1 METTYLIQKVEVS
14 ARYLDQDV
22 KSETPNSWANKEF
35 SWESLNDIANRTV
48 DMIKNAYVKDFF
60 KKLVVTVTYS
70 IVGGDDVQY
79 CIDCGYDEEG
89 AIYCS

>member
-1 METTYLIQKVEVS
+1 MKTTYLIQKVEVS

-22 KSETPNSWANKEF
+22 KSETPNSWANQEF
-35 SWESLNDIANRTV
+35 SWESLNDLANKTV

-70 IVGGDDVQY
+70 IAGGDDVQY

-89 AIYCS
+89 EVYCS

>member
-14 ARYLDQDV
+14 AQYLDQNV

-35 SWESLNDIANRTV
+35 SWENLNEVANRTV
-48 DMIKNAYVKDFF
+48 EMIKNAYVKDFF

>member
-22 KSETPNSWANKEF
+22 KSETPNSWANQEF
-35 SWESLNDIANRTV
+35 SWETLNDLANKTV

-70 IVGGDDVQY
+70 IAGGDDVQY

-89 AIYCS
+89 EVYCS

>member
-1 METTYLIQKVEVS
+1 MLFRS
-14 ARYLDQDV
+14 RYLDQDV
-22 KSETPNSWANKEF
+22 KSETPNSWANQEF
-35 SWESLNDIANRTV
+35 SWETLNDLANKTV

-70 IVGGDDVQY
+70 IAGGDDVQY

-89 AIYCS
+89 EVYCS

>member
-14 ARYLDQDV
+14 AQYLDQNV
-22 KSETPNSWANKEF
+22 KSEIPNNWVNEEF
-35 SWESLNDIANRTV
+35 CWETLNDVASRTV

-60 KKLVVTVTYS
+60 KKLVVTITYS
-70 IVGGDDVQY
+70 IKGGDDVKY

-89 AIYCS
+89 TIYCS

>member
-35 SWESLNDIANRTV
+35 SWESLNDIANRIIG
-48 DMIKNAYVKDFF
+48 DIKNAYVKDFF

-89 AIYCS
+89 EVYCS